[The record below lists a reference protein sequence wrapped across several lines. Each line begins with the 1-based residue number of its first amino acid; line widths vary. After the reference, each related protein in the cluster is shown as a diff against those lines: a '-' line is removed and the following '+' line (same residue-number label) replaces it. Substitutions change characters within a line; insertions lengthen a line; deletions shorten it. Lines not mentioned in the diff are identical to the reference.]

1 MPNKKTFKLPLF
13 MKTIRFQLA
22 LVYSVFLVWILVAMN
37 IGIYTIY
44 TRSLTDISNL
54 RTLYIDTATWR
65 TMLQEERTES
75 LNKLRNYSILG
86 TGMVLVVGIIGGYL
100 LASRMLRPVD
110 RVSSLASRIS
120 DTNLKER
127 IRHSGP
133 DDEIKRLADTF
144 DGMLGRLEHSFELQ
158 KQFIQDASHELRT
171 PLAIAQTNIEVLEME
186 ESATKED
193 YQQLVELLK
202 MSMERI
208 NDVSNSLLVLSEGT
222 VLPNHM
228 VPVDMKVLLNEVYE
242 ETEVKVRTAGLQYD
256 WCPCYEALSVRGDA
270 MRLKQAVIN
279 LLDNAVKYNT
289 EGGVVKMKAWREY
302 DLAIIEVS
310 DTGIGIA
317 AVDLPH
323 IFDRFFRVDKSRS
336 RERGGSGLGL
346 TIVKKIVEDHGGTVS
361 VKSVDGHGSSF
372 RIQLP
377 VWKH

>member
-1 MPNKKTFKLPLF
+1 MPNKKAFKLPLF

-22 LVYSVFLVWILVAMN
+22 LVYSVFLVWILVVMN

-54 RTLYIDTATWR
+54 RTLYSDTATWR
-65 TMLQEERTES
+65 TMLQEERAES

-186 ESATKED
+186 ENATKED

-222 VLPNHM
+222 VLPNQM
-228 VPVDMKVLLNEVYE
+228 VRVDMKTLLNEVYE

-256 WCPCYEALSVRGDA
+256 WYPCEDALSVRGDA
-270 MRLKQAVIN
+270 MRIKQAVIN

-289 EGGVVKMKAWREY
+289 AGGVVKMKAWRE
-302 DLAIIEVS
+302 DELAIIEVS

-317 AVDLPH
+317 PVDLPH

-361 VKSVDGHGSSF
+361 VQSANEHGSSF

-377 VWKH
+377 IWKH